1 MNGSNKVVTK
11 VMSEVLW
18 TVSFVGMLV
27 VVCVSEWV
35 KYN

>member
-1 MNGSNKVVTK
+1 MNGSNKV
-11 VMSEVLW
+11 MSEVMW

-35 KYN
+35 KYQ